1 MQNAKATIVVDG
13 TKYIREDLAPIDNRP
28 ITERVKSYE
37 DACAVLGI
45 HPTELN
51 ISVAGYGDG
60 LSESIK
66 AYGKL
71 IVIAQALNEGW
82 TPDWGNNNE
91 YKYYPWFKANPSGS
105 GLSYRDFAFWN
116 TVSFV
121 PARLCFKTAELAEY
135 AGKQFIDLYTDYIK

>member
-1 MQNAKATIVVDG
+1 MQKAKATIVVDG
-13 TKYIREDLAPIDNRP
+13 TKYIREDLAPVDNRP

-82 TPDWGNNNE
+82 TPDWTNSNE
-91 YKYYPWFKANPSGS
+91 YKYYPWFKASGS
-105 GLSYRDFAFWN
+105 GLSYCGCGSWFTFSA
-116 TVSFV
+116 V
-121 PARLCFKTAELAEY
+121 PARLCFKSAELAKY
-135 AGKQFIDLYTDYIK
+135 AGTQFIDLYTEYIK